1 MNKDQVEGKA
11 KNIAGKVQE
20 KVGELT
26 GNKSQQ
32 AKGLA
37 KQVAGTTQEKVGDL
51 KETVKKATGK

>member
-26 GNKSQQ
+26 GNKCQQ